1 MSQTAKQYVP
11 TELGELPIGRLL
23 ATYALPATVAMVAS
37 SVYNIVDSIFVG
49 QGVGDIG
56 ISGMAVASPFMNLA
70 AAFGAMVGVGAST
83 VISVRLGQGKYD
95 VAQNILGNTITLNLI
110 LGVAF
115 TLACWPFLDAILYI
129 FGASEATLPYARD
142 YMRVILL
149 GNVVTHCYLG
159 LNSTLRSAGHPRLAM
174 NCTFIAIIANT
185 ILDPLFI
192 FIFQWG
198 IQGAA
203 WATVLSQTIAL
214 CMQMRLFSRPTE
226 LLHLR
231 RGIYRLRLD
240 IVHQCVAIGMS
251 PFLMNSCA
259 CLVVLVVN
267 RRLLDYGGDMAIGA
281 YGIVNRVVFL
291 FVTIVLGLV
300 QGMQPIV
307 GYNWGAR
314 KNHRAWAVLRLTI
327 VWATLVTVSAMVIGE
342 FFPANVIRIFGAGE
356 ELTEK
361 AVRAYRII
369 VSMFPLVG
377 AQMVM
382 GNFFQSIGHAGKSI
396 FLSVTRQL
404 LFLVPSLA
412 LLPHWWGLDGVWLS
426 MPLSDSVSFFTAC
439 GMMWYLVVKLRRMHA
454 TERAN

>member
-1 MSQTAKQYVP
+1 MNQTAKQYVP
-11 TELGELPIGRLL
+11 TELGELPISRLL
-23 ATYALPATVAMVAS
+23 AAYALPATVAMVAS

-115 TLACWPFLDAILYI
+115 TLACWPFLDTILYL

-159 LNSTLRSAGHPRLAM
+159 LNSILRSAGHPRLAM

-214 CMQMRLFSRPTE
+214 LMQARLFSRPTE

-240 IVHQCVAIGMS
+240 IVRQCVAIGMS

-259 CLVVLVVN
+259 CLVVLMVN

>member
-1 MSQTAKQYVP
+1 M
-11 TELGELPIGRLL
+11 
-23 ATYALPATVAMVAS
+23 
-37 SVYNIVDSIFVG
+37 
-49 QGVGDIG
+49 
-56 ISGMAVASPFMNLA
+56 
-70 AAFGAMVGVGAST
+70 
-83 VISVRLGQGKYD
+83 
-95 VAQNILGNTITLNLI
+95 AQNILGNTITLNLI
-110 LGVAF
+110 LGVAL
-115 TLACWPFLDAILYI
+115 TLVCWPFLDDILYL

-142 YMRVILL
+142 YMRIILL
-149 GNVVTHCYLG
+149 GNVATHCYFG
-159 LNSTLRSAGHPRLAM
+159 LNAILRSAGHPRLAM
-174 NCTFIAIIANT
+174 NCTFVAIIANV

-192 FIFQWG
+192 FVFRWG

-203 WATVLSQTIAL
+203 WATVLSQVIAL
-214 CMQMRLFSRPTE
+214 CIQIRLFSRPTE
-226 LLHLR
+226 LLHFR

-240 IVHQCVAIGMS
+240 IVRQCIAIGMS

-291 FVTIVLGLV
+291 FVTIVFGLV

-314 KNHRAWAVLRLTI
+314 KDHRAWAVLRLTI
-327 VWATLVTVSAMVIGE
+327 AWATLVTVSAMIIGE
-342 FFPANVIRIFGAGE
+342 FFPANVIHIFGAGE

-377 AQMVM
+377 AQIVM
-382 GNFFQSIGHAGKSI
+382 GNFFQSIGHAAKSI

-439 GMMWYLVVKLRRMHA
+439 GMMWYLVIRLRKKHA
-454 TERAN
+454 AERAN

>member
-1 MSQTAKQYVP
+1 M
-11 TELGELPIGRLL
+11 
-23 ATYALPATVAMVAS
+23 
-37 SVYNIVDSIFVG
+37 
-49 QGVGDIG
+49 
-56 ISGMAVASPFMNLA
+56 
-70 AAFGAMVGVGAST
+70 
-83 VISVRLGQGKYD
+83 
-95 VAQNILGNTITLNLI
+95 
-110 LGVAF
+110 
-115 TLACWPFLDAILYI
+115 
-129 FGASEATLPYARD
+129 
-142 YMRVILL
+142 
-149 GNVVTHCYLG
+149 
-159 LNSTLRSAGHPRLAM
+159 
-174 NCTFIAIIANT
+174 
-185 ILDPLFI
+185 
-192 FIFQWG
+192 
-198 IQGAA
+198 
-203 WATVLSQTIAL
+203 LSQTIAL

-240 IVHQCVAIGMS
+240 IVRQCVAIGMS

-259 CLVVLVVN
+259 CLVVLLVN

-291 FVTIVLGLV
+291 FITVVFGLV

-314 KNHRAWAVLRLTI
+314 KDHRAWAVLCLTI
-327 VWATLVTVSAMVIGE
+327 AWATLVTVSAMIIGE
-342 FFPANVIRIFGAGE
+342 FFPASVIHIFGAGE
-356 ELTEK
+356 ELTKK

-382 GNFFQSIGHAGKSI
+382 GNFFQSIGHAAKSI

-412 LLPHWWGLDGVWLS
+412 LLPHWWGLDSVWLS

-439 GMMWYLVVKLRRMHA
+439 GMMWYLVIRLRKKHA
-454 TERAN
+454 TEGAN